1 MMIDMVEFRDDL
13 AMLIERG
20 GAIMVPLIGLSIIS
34 LALIIERAWF
44 WMALHKPG
52 RLVHL
57 RLINESLRQ
66 GDPKLASQLLRGDKS
81 VYGFVAGR
89 LIDAGATEGVAI
101 EAVETQRPRL
111 DRFMTTL
118 STIITAAPLLGILGT
133 VIGIIQS
140 FDLLGE
146 QQTLT
151 DPRAVSAG
159 IAEALL
165 TTAMGLVV
173 ALVTLFPYMIF
184 KAQSERALGRLESL
198 IAAAQQG
205 AGDHSAADGRRKDSA
220 RVPEVVTTKTAVGA
234 TGAGSN

>member
-1 MMIDMVEFRDDL
+1 MMIVMGEFRDDL

-34 LALIIERAWF
+34 LTLIIERAWF

-81 VYGFVAGR
+81 VYGLVAGR

-151 DPRAVSAG
+151 DPRAVSTG

-205 AGDHSAADGRRKDSA
+205 AGDRGAAEARPKDSA
-220 RVPEVVTTKTAVGA
+220 RVPEVVTTKTAVAA